1 MKASL
6 SRIAI
11 LLFIT
16 LMIGGACKRNNQ
28 TNQVSLQLMA
38 LVDKINAAPDTTLSN
53 GMILTGCSIDEKD
66 SLFTYTLTVP
76 DNRFR
81 NLSADSVK
89 ARFAGELRD
98 DSRKKLIRTL
108 TKNSL
113 GLRYICTLPDSVVTI
128 VFTPDELSENYL
140 GN

>member
-1 MKASL
+1 MKAYL

-11 LLFIT
+11 LLFLT
-16 LMIGGACKRNNQ
+16 LMIGGACKRNSQ
-28 TNQVSLQLMA
+28 TNQVSLQLIA

-76 DNRFR
+76 DDRFR

-89 ARFAGELRD
+89 ARFAGELHD

-108 TKNSL
+108 TNNSL

-140 GN
+140 GK